1 MSKKRTLLQASL
13 NDYGFDTIE
22 RQRIRGHCSDYNWLL
37 NKFAYP
43 AKIKRGIKK
52 KSRARKKPRIVNQV
66 ESHKRMKVIALRYG
80 KYEEFFENQK
90 PVHIKFSF
98 SEIGRMLTL
107 KGATVTRICKTYEQR
122 GFIPLFKRQV
132 PVPYKLSPE
141 QRAEICQKSL
151 LTEQAGLPMRER
163 VLAVERKYQVKIS
176 RTLLFNIYCEHGIRR
191 KEPAFKFTLGKRTE
205 AGLQILIRVYVKDL
219 IYYMRT
225 NKMIIYID
233 QTSTHLWEKLGKFY
247 MPVDDPIDLRFK
259 SSRGSSVTVMGAI
272 SSKWTEGEFKIC

>member
-1 MSKKRTLLQASL
+1 
-13 NDYGFDTIE
+13 
-22 RQRIRGHCSDYNWLL
+22 
-37 NKFAYP
+37 
-43 AKIKRGIKK
+43 
-52 KSRARKKPRIVNQV
+52 
-66 ESHKRMKVIALRYG
+66 
-80 KYEEFFENQK
+80 
-90 PVHIKFSF
+90 
-98 SEIGRMLTL
+98 
-107 KGATVTRICKTYEQR
+107 
-122 GFIPLFKRQV
+122 
-132 PVPYKLSPE
+132 
-141 QRAEICQKSL
+141 
-151 LTEQAGLPMRER
+151 MRER

-272 SSKWTEGEFKIC
+272 SSKWTEGEFKICEKTNGANVLEFFRQLLPKMDANNTVIVLDNHRAHH